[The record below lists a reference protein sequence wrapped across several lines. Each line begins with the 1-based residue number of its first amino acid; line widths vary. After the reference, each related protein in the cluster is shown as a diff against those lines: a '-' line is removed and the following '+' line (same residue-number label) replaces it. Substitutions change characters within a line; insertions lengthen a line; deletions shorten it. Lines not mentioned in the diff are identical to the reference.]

1 MEKDQLKECLENGIK
16 MLEQGKEVE
25 KVNEYILESL
35 NQLKEKEIT
44 VNEDFKGNMVAL
56 NKEQEQMKEDKEL
69 LESFRKKDNLI
80 SNKDLKHFKEMINEN
95 KKDFLGFLK
104 EKDYLEKNND
114 DSYKIKDNI
123 LKRENFE
130 DLLWDYDF
138 DNSIF
143 SEIRDT
149 TFRKNFT
156 DEELLER
163 YNIEKEDF
171 IIYSQNGDKL
181 YDSESSLSTRN
192 LEEYIID
199 IKDEEYFN
207 NLKLNDVK
215 SWDNLLKEELVT
227 GKIKK
232 TSEKFESFE
241 EYTGTHLEEIAIYT
255 MMETKLL
262 FGEVRQDLIRN
273 SEKGLI
279 SEEKVEI
286 LENKYSNT
294 LEFIDVK
301 KNIKEK
307 ENIELEEKTSEI
319 EYMNNNE
326 LKDEILSYQQD
337 IIEAVV
343 ENEFEK
349 ISKNEYKLKDDTLLE
364 KENWEKKLKTNK
376 YKDYNAFYIFDNV
389 MSRTEMVERYDL
401 DKKLSPFEIYTKD
414 GDLLYSSVSENND
427 YDKIREYAKKN
438 LENYDFEEFINEDLT
453 KFENWQKITT
463 YDIGIGITEL
473 NGEKTRIYDIYD
485 YTDPVY
491 KELCQEIDKERV
503 NFEEEIRLTFK
514 EHINNNIIKSDDI
527 LKVFEKFDSGND
539 KRLEKFEKKI
549 NNMEVSTNKQKEVD
563 EIKTKEMDIMQNI

>member
-56 NKEQEQMKEDKEL
+56 NKEQKQMKEDKEL

-80 SNKDLKHFKEMINEN
+80 SIEDLKHFKEMINEN
-95 KKDFLGFLK
+95 KKDFLVFLK
-104 EKDYLEKNND
+104 EKNYLEKNND

-123 LKRENFE
+123 LKREKFE

-181 YDSESSLSTRN
+181 YDSESSLSTRD

-215 SWDNLLKEELVT
+215 SWDNLLKEELVI
-227 GKIKK
+227 GQIKK
-232 TSEKFESFE
+232 TNEKFESFK
-241 EYTGTHLEEIAIYT
+241 EYTGTHLEEIAVYT

-262 FGEVRQDLIRN
+262 FGEVRQDLIKN

-279 SEEKVEI
+279 SEEKLEM
-286 LENKYSNT
+286 LENRYSNFNEKEVLT
-294 LEFIDVK
+294 KKDTEKLIEDLSSNTKEKVVK
-301 KNIKEK
+301 K
-307 ENIELEEKTSEI
+307 IEEV
-319 EYMNNNE
+319 
-326 LKDEILSYQQD
+326 KD
-337 IIEAVV
+337 
-343 ENEFEK
+343 K
-349 ISKNEYKLKDDTLLE
+349 
-364 KENWEKKLKTNK
+364 
-376 YKDYNAFYIFDNV
+376 
-389 MSRTEMVERYDL
+389 
-401 DKKLSPFEIYTKD
+401 
-414 GDLLYSSVSENND
+414 
-427 YDKIREYAKKN
+427 
-438 LENYDFEEFINEDLT
+438 
-453 KFENWQKITT
+453 
-463 YDIGIGITEL
+463 
-473 NGEKTRIYDIYD
+473 
-485 YTDPVY
+485 
-491 KELCQEIDKERV
+491 EID
-503 NFEEEIRLTFK
+503 
-514 EHINNNIIKSDDI
+514 
-527 LKVFEKFDSGND
+527 
-539 KRLEKFEKKI
+539 
-549 NNMEVSTNKQKEVD
+549 M
-563 EIKTKEMDIMQNI
+563 